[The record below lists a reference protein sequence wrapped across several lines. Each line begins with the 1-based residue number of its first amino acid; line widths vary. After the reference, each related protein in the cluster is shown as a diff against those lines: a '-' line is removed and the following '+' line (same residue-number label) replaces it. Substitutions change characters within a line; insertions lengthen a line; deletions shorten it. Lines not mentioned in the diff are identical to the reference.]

1 MIILDLPT
9 GGAYMPWHPPIAHSL
24 FYIYKEKTIGLAT
37 GLHRLEKSARI
48 NQVAC
53 NGIEHAV
60 DIATTLRSGI
70 DIDTDT
76 KKVDVEIA
84 RGVVITVDKHY
95 VVVLDGKNLRT
106 LGELL
111 VDLLLNVCRRDG
123 SRSLAVGVGREIK
136 EQWAEGRIGQ
146 ISRYHITLVA
156 HGEADH
162 TVRLVGNHDVSMLS
176 IPKGLT

>member
-1 MIILDLPT
+1 MLSFSYYLLLMIILDLPT

-70 DIDTDT
+70 EFGQINVF
-76 KKVDVEIA
+76 VDGDA
-84 RGVVITVDKHY
+84 
-95 VVVLDGKNLRT
+95 DGDV
-106 LGELL
+106 GEGQHLCDG
-111 VDLLLNVCRRDG
+111 DLHEHDVH
-123 SRSLAVGVGREIK
+123 
-136 EQWAEGRIGQ
+136 IGQ
-146 ISRYHITLVA
+146 T
-156 HGEADH
+156 
-162 TVRLVGNHDVSMLS
+162 
-176 IPKGLT
+176 